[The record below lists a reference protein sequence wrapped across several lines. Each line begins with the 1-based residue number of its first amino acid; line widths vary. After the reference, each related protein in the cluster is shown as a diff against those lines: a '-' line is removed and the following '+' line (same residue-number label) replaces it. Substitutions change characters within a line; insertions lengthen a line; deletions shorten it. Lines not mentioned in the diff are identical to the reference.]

1 MTTSPSLYRP
11 RSRLRLRP
19 PAVIAWAYVL
29 GPTAGLTVLFLLIVI
44 RAMFDPAHTLAGMAR
59 TSLAFFFI
67 YLLIF
72 GGLICLVVE
81 LVVITPLLVGFHRYG
96 WSWLNGWTGA
106 LIGFALGVVPSLL
119 LDAVTRSYSAYA
131 YGANR
136 TWTEIAGA
144 IELGLV
150 GAVAAGV
157 FRLLAVRRV
166 DADDAP

>member
-1 MTTSPSLYRP
+1 MTTPLVPAQP
-11 RSRLRLRP
+11 RSHLTLRP

-44 RAMFDPAHTLAGMAR
+44 QAMFDPAHTLAGMAR

-72 GGLICLVVE
+72 GGIICLIVE

-96 WSWLNGWTGA
+96 WRWLNGWTVA
-106 LIGFALGVVPSLL
+106 LIGFALGFIPSLL
-119 LDAVTRSYSAYA
+119 LGAVARAYSAY
-131 YGANR
+131 GAGG
-136 TWTEIAGA
+136 TLASQIVGGV
-144 IELGLV
+144 ELGLV

-166 DADDAP
+166 DPDDAS